1 MGMRGEVATV
11 WDDVAEQV
19 GKVRTALARGVVAAA
34 DWKKLHV
41 GLEALP
47 LTTED
52 FGVCLNELLHA
63 RQYLE
68 AGERGAAW
76 YELKL
81 LEGRLQL
88 LRQRLGW

>member
-1 MGMRGEVATV
+1 MAAV
-11 WDDVAEQV
+11 WDAVAEQV
-19 GKVRTALARGVVAAA
+19 GQVRNALTRGVVAAA
-34 DWKKLHV
+34 DWKKLRV

-52 FGVCLNELLHA
+52 YGVCLNELQHA
-63 RQYLE
+63 RRYLE
-68 AGERGAAW
+68 ECEFGAAW

-88 LRQRLGW
+88 LRNRLGW